1 MPNQVVEAV
10 MAQLASLLTSA
21 LLDFNRKSSDH
32 IGSKPPLFVGVL
44 FNQGIPTVRWYTP
57 PLFAP
62 FACTPFMYGLT
73 HPYTCILYLHK
84 G

>member
-32 IGSKPPLFVGVL
+32 IGSKPPLFVGA
-44 FNQGIPTVRWYTP
+44 TR
-57 PLFAP
+57 
-62 FACTPFMYGLT
+62 
-73 HPYTCILYLHK
+73 
-84 G
+84 